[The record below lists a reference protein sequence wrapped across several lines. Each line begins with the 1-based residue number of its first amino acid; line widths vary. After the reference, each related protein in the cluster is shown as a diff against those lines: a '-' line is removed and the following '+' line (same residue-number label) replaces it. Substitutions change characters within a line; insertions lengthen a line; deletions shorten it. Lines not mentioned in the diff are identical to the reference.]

1 MGYIKLERF
10 LPKNQHT
17 QRKFLNFDNRTNG
30 EPQQLVQILKNE
42 LEFQIWNQNS
52 KTGFGRIEIQ
62 NISSHKKCCQ
72 ILERM
77 FLWYSSTH
85 NKHTVYTRSG
95 RGATEIPTMEMPGVP
110 SYDNS
115 ERQLLAS
122 LEQELGVL
130 QVQKKYFG

>member
-1 MGYIKLERF
+1 MKSVV
-10 LPKNQHT
+10 
-17 QRKFLNFDNRTNG
+17 KFWKECF
-30 EPQQLVQILKNE
+30 
-42 LEFQIWNQNS
+42 
-52 KTGFGRIEIQ
+52 FGIPP
-62 NISSHKKCCQ
+62 
-72 ILERM
+72 
-77 FLWYSSTH
+77 F

-130 QVQKKYFG
+130 

>member
-1 MGYIKLERF
+1 ME
-10 LPKNQHT
+10 NVV
-17 QRKFLNFDNRTNG
+17 KFWKECF
-30 EPQQLVQILKNE
+30 
-42 LEFQIWNQNS
+42 
-52 KTGFGRIEIQ
+52 FGIPP
-62 NISSHKKCCQ
+62 
-72 ILERM
+72 L
-77 FLWYSSTH
+77 

-130 QVQKKYFG
+130 